1 MIPQALAVLA
11 GAGAL
16 ALTPAVLPA
25 SHTAPPPP
33 KVTGHHQHHDH
44 HDGRADKLV
53 TKIRRATA
61 RFHDIAVAESA
72 GYTQFK
78 DVNGVSCIDMP
89 GMGGMGVHYVNP
101 KLIADPAI
109 DPTAPEA
116 LVYAPE
122 RDGTLRLAALEYLV
136 DRSAWRS
143 SHSKAPELFAGHAFD
158 RTDSPNRFGLPTFY
172 SQHVWVW
179 KANPAGRLAMWNPQ
193 VNCGNAPS

>member
-1 MIPQALAVLA
+1 VIPQALAALA
-11 GAGAL
+11 GAGVLTMAPAL
-16 ALTPAVLPA
+16 LPVPDGG
-25 SHTAPPPP
+25 PPPP
-33 KVTGHHQHHDH
+33 KDTGHHRHHDH
-44 HDGRADKLV
+44 PRVRPGKLV
-53 TKIRRATA
+53 AKMRHATA

-72 GYTQFK
+72 GYTQLK
-78 DVNGVSCIDMP
+78 DVNGISCIDMP

-101 KLIADPAI
+101 KLVADPAI
-109 DPTAPEA
+109 DPAAPEA

-143 SHSKAPELFAGHAFD
+143 THSKAPELFAGHPFD

-179 KANPAGRLAMWNPQ
+179 KANPAGRLAMWNPR
-193 VNCGNAPS
+193 VNCANAPT